1 MDQTNVTKNAG
12 PTTIF
17 VIRHAEKPGQYG
29 AAEYKGVNP
38 PATACGAAATEDLTT
53 LGWQRA
59 GGLVTL
65 FGPPPFGPRKDLAA
79 PDHLYAANPQ
89 EKKSGKTPM
98 AGAITLTRTRKN
110 HASKGTFLPCWK
122 RGHFH
127 FALTRPFCRLTR
139 NPPIDKVTGATVMEE

>member
-65 FGPPPFGPRKDLAA
+65 FGPPPFGPLQKRLCANGHGCAREERSGVGVLAA
-79 PDHLYAANPQ
+79 RRH
-89 EKKSGKTPM
+89 S
-98 AGAITLTRTRKN
+98 AG
-110 HASKGTFLPCWK
+110 S
-122 RGHFH
+122 RGW
-127 FALTRPFCRLTR
+127 
-139 NPPIDKVTGATVMEE
+139 